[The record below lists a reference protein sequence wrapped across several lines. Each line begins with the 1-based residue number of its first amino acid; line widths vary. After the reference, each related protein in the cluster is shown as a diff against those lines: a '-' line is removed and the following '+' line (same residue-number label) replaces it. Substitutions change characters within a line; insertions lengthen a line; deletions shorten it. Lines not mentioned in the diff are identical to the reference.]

1 MREQKR
7 AEIIKDCLYSGFR
20 QCENLLVIGK
30 SFFGSE
36 NHRKYKT
43 SSMQSQNLNYDRKAN
58 GRRRYFLYASM
69 IKAEECFKDTHFFLT
84 RGKVFTALI
93 LTKH

>member
-58 GRRRYFLYASM
+58 
-69 IKAEECFKDTHFFLT
+69 
-84 RGKVFTALI
+84 
-93 LTKH
+93 